1 MEAVMRYDDARRERG
16 AESFWLRLRGRLLSR
31 PRPARSGLRVEH
43 MSDHQLADIGLSRRD
58 VGPDWWN
65 YR

>member
-1 MEAVMRYDDARRERG
+1 MRYDDARRERG
-16 AESFWLRLRGRLLSR
+16 AESFWLRLRVWLLSR
-31 PRPARSGLRVEH
+31 RRPARPGLRVEH